1 MLFPYLLTPKTE
13 FIYWYAVET
22 MIMDTLIKDTMQG
35 HLHLNDISTNPKMH
49 YIYIYICIILRDYI
63 LYIMD
68 IYSYSLL
75 ILYGML
81 KVIHIDHDLRKI
93 FITLVWNDQ

>member
-49 YIYIYICIILRDYI
+49 YIYIYLYYI
-63 LYIMD
+63 TRLHIVHNGH
-68 IYSYSLL
+68 LFLFL
-75 ILYGML
+75 I
-81 KVIHIDHDLRKI
+81 D
-93 FITLVWNDQ
+93 FIWHAKGHSH